1 MCSYTWTLP
10 SPPFLDKKNFQK
22 EQDNECLYHTKDQS
36 CNPPNG
42 ASDNKILKNYSA
54 LSIILKLS
62 THIHTP
68 PHRQTNDTQAHT
80 HTHRHKDTH
89 TNTHTHTHRH
99 THTQYTSLKLAAF
112 LLVVSCFTRQLWINK
127 HGHLKI
133 LGCTLFASYSEI
145 VIALLWKW

>member
-1 MCSYTWTLP
+1 MFLYMNS
-10 SPPFLDKKNFQK
+10 SFPPFFRQKNFQK

-68 PHRQTNDTQAHT
+68 PHRQTNN
-80 HTHRHKDTH
+80 THRHR
-89 TNTHTHTHRH
+89 HTHRH

-145 VIALLWKW
+145 VIALL